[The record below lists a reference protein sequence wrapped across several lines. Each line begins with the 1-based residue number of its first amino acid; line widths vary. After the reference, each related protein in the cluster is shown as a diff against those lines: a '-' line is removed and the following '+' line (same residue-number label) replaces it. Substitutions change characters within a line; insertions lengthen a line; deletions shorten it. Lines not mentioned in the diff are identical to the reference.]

1 MANATNRLIWWALLS
16 AIVVYGVVSFT
27 VAPSL
32 DVAVDTDVRLVAVAL
47 GVVSLSTAVATIFIR
62 GRMLV
67 GPIQRGDLDPRRP
80 EDMQRA
86 FVGFLLCMVLTE
98 SIGIYG
104 LVVALL
110 SGNGIGSVPFLAVA
124 FGLMLVHRPT
134 AGDLRPPAGGAHGY
148 LDSAPIA

>member
-1 MANATNRLIWWALLS
+1 MANATNRIIWWALFS
-16 AIVVYGVVSFT
+16 ALFVYAVIAFV
-27 VAPSL
+27 VAPTMSIDAGANVL
-32 DVAVDTDVRLVAVAL
+32 LIAVAL

-67 GPIQRGDLDPRRP
+67 GPIQSGALDPRKP

-86 FVGFLLCMVLTE
+86 FVGFILCIVLTE

-104 LVVALL
+104 LVLAML
-110 SGNGIGSVPFLAVA
+110 SGNGTWALPFLAVA
-124 FGLMLVHRPT
+124 LMLMGVHRPT
-134 AGDLRPPAGGAHGY
+134 AGDLRPPAGGPNAH